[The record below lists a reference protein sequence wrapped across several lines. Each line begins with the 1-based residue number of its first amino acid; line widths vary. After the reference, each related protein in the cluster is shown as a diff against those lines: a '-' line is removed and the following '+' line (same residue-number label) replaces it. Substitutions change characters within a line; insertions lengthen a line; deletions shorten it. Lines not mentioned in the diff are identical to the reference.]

1 MSPPV
6 WRLPPIPPE
15 ERTPTV
21 DLLLSIT
28 ESQHHTITTLTEQV
42 QQLQAELARLQ
53 KRPARPEIKPSALE
67 RDKDDDPPP
76 AGGAAPAKKRPGSNK
91 RSKRPPVHRTV
102 IVTPPALPAGSRLL
116 SYQDYLV
123 QDLVIEAC
131 NTRYRLARYQTPG
144 GQTLS
149 ARVPAALQGTHF
161 GPTLRSFI
169 LYQYHHQRVT
179 QPLLWQQL
187 REWGIDLSSGQLHRL
202 ITEDQTPFHQEKD
215 ALLSAALG
223 ASTYLHVD
231 DTGARH
237 AGKNGYCTHLGNEHF
252 AVFHST
258 DSKSRINF
266 LQLLRGSHTDYVIN
280 TSALDYLR
288 AQHLPQMFLAALQQG
303 PQRFDD
309 DAAWNA
315 HLQALGIHRQHSVRT
330 ATEGALIGSLV
341 HHGFPPQLVIL
352 SDDAGQFNVW
362 QHALCWIHAERV
374 FRRIL
379 PLNEHNAQALEAVRA
394 ELWTL
399 YASLKDYRQAPAA
412 EAKEA
417 KEAITAHFNTLCKTK
432 TTFQTLNQALKRLA
446 RNQQELLLVLERPDI
461 PLHNNLS
468 ERDIREYV
476 IKRKISGSTRS
487 EEGRRCRDT
496 FASLKK
502 TCQKQKVSFWD
513 YLTDRLT
520 LTHAIPALPDLVCGK
535 AFLPP

>member
-53 KRPARPEIKPSALE
+53 KRPARPNIQPSALE
-67 RDKDDDPPP
+67 RGKDDDPPP

-149 ARVPAALQGTHF
+149 ARLPAALQGTHF

-446 RNQQELLLVLERPDI
+446 QNQQELLLVLERPDI

>member
-42 QQLQAELARLQ
+42 QHLQAELARLQ

-149 ARVPAALQGTHF
+149 ARLPAALQGTHF

-223 ASTYLHVD
+223 TSTYLHVD

-446 RNQQELLLVLERPDI
+446 QNQQELLLVLERPDI

>member
-149 ARVPAALQGTHF
+149 ARLPAALQGTHF

-446 RNQQELLLVLERPDI
+446 QNQQELLLVLERPDI